1 MRYTATNSV
10 ALAQGT
16 ANQFVVTTGSRE
28 LGAWASASDLEIKW
42 DKAEHWV
49 GDSDRYFKY
58 AGVAKYE
65 PIKFTRAADPV
76 GTKSVQDWLNQVQS
90 TGGMPE
96 DGALQVVGD
105 TGAVVL
111 EWTIREMFPINW
123 KISGFDASGAKVYI
137 ETLTVVHSGLL
148 SAANRA
154 QPS

>member
-1 MRYTATNSV
+1 MTYTAGNSV

-28 LGAWASASDLEIKW
+28 LGAWASASDLEVKW
-42 DKAEHWV
+42 DTADHRV

-76 GTKSVQDWLNQVQS
+76 GTKAVQDWLNQVQS
-90 TGGMPE
+90 TGGVPE
-96 DGALQVVGD
+96 DGALQVVGA
-105 TGAVVL
+105 TGVLL

-123 KISGFDASGAKVYI
+123 KISGFDASGAKIYV